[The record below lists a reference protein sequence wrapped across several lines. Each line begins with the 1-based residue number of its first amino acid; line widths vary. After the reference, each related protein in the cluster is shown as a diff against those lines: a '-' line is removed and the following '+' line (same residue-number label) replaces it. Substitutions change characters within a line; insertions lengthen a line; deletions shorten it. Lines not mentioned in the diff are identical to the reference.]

1 LRRELQARPGT
12 YHIVHFD
19 GHGGFG
25 LIGVGGADQF
35 KGPQDRTGWCRCS
48 TSITRCRSRSSRQRA
63 VRPAPA
69 PASELPEEVRLA
81 ASHSPHGVIG
91 RDSAVLGLERASRR
105 APACC
110 CTASA
115 ALGLRAV
122 HTAGR

>member
-1 LRRELQARPGT
+1 MPLLYQHNPLPLSFVTPARR
-12 YHIVHFD
+12 
-19 GHGGFG
+19 
-25 LIGVGGADQF
+25 
-35 KGPQDRTGWCRCS
+35 S
-48 TSITRCRSRSSRQRA
+48 T
-63 VRPAPA
+63 PAPA

-81 ASHSPHGVIG
+81 ASHSPHSVIG